1 MGKVFSAICGEREE
15 DSSQS
20 NFAKRQKTR
29 LVSDQEVNEIKKKW
43 TQFNDQ
49 SSLENENKKFESKVH
64 KVNKYKEQQSE

>member
-15 DSSQS
+15 DSTQS

-29 LVSDQEVNEIKKKW
+29 LVSDQEVNEINKKW

-49 SSLENENKKFESKVH
+49 SS
-64 KVNKYKEQQSE
+64 